1 MNDRLNSFLGHKGLE
16 LRRLDEDHFVDYF
29 DCGRDQNM
37 NSWFHKTAM
46 KWQCEDMCTVWV
58 LSKSS
63 APSDC
68 LGFFTLSSHQ
78 IIPGNVHKKLRASNP
93 ENKAWVNNLKNPL
106 PAQLLGK
113 FALDAQ
119 HQGTGLGEILMTC
132 VYYKF
137 VEVAETAGAKF
148 LVLDV
153 QEPNLVDY
161 YKQKFGFE
169 RSTLAREIA
178 QMYRPTSVIR
188 QELLHLGLV
197 KNDHGG

>member
-1 MNDRLNSFLGHKGLE
+1 MNDRLDSFLARMGLV
-16 LRRLDEDHFVDYF
+16 LRRLDEDHFVGYF
-29 DCGRDQNM
+29 DCGRDESM
-37 NSWFHKTAM
+37 NSWFHETAM
-46 KWQCEDMCTVWV
+46 KWQREDMCTVWV
-58 LSKSS
+58 LSDSK

-78 IIPGNVHKKLRASNP
+78 IIPSNVNKQLRASVP
-93 ENKAWVNNLKNPL
+93 ENKEWVNNLKNPM

-119 HQGTGLGEILMTC
+119 QQGKGLGAILMTC

-161 YKQKFGFE
+161 YTQKFAFVQSG
-169 RSTLAREIA
+169 LAGTMG

-188 QELLHLGLV
+188 QDLQRLELGLERE
-197 KNDHGG
+197 